1 MNSFSL
7 IQLHKKLVQRDFNN
21 PLRALFFC
29 LLIPFA
35 WLYGAIGWIRAKL
48 YQFQVFNSYRSSLP
62 VLSVGNLAAGGTGKT
77 PTVDWL
83 TKGFQQKGK
92 RVAVLSRG
100 YGGTFGGRAA
110 LVSDGHGL
118 LMTASECGDEPC
130 LIAKQNPGLIVA
142 IARKRVD
149 GLRMIE
155 ELGLIDLVILDDAFQ
170 HLAVKRDVDLV
181 LLDERLP
188 LGNGWPLPAGNLR
201 EFSSALKRAD
211 FFMLTRAQSMRSSG
225 QLFGKPVYTS
235 QHRLSSTAISLQG
248 KVLPLSECMDKKIVA
263 FAGIANPEDF
273 FNFLEESGIP
283 LFARLALS
291 DHVQY
296 DAATI
301 RTLNEVSGD
310 VDLLLTTGKD
320 AVKLRSE
327 LFSIPC
333 YQVPLEM
340 HVSSGESL
348 LDNLQK
354 CLWGEY

>member
-7 IQLHKKLVQRDFNN
+7 IQLHKKLVRRDFNN

-35 WLYGAIGWIRAKL
+35 CLYGAIGWLRAKL
-48 YQFQVFNSYRSSLP
+48 YRCQFFNSYRSSVP
-62 VLSVGNLAAGGTGKT
+62 VISVGNLAAGGTGKT

-83 TKGFQQKGK
+83 VKGFLRKGK

-100 YGGTFGGRAA
+100 YGGAFEGRAA
-110 LVSDGHGL
+110 LVSDGHRL
-118 LMTASECGDEPC
+118 LMEAYECGDEPC
-130 LIAKQNPGLIVA
+130 LIAKQNPGVIVA

-155 ELGLIDLVILDDAFQ
+155 QLGLSDLVILDDAFQ

-181 LLDERLP
+181 LLDDQCP

-201 EFSSALKRAD
+201 EFPSALKRAD
-211 FFMLTRAQSMRSSG
+211 LLMLTRAERMRSSG
-225 QLFGKPVYTS
+225 LSFGKPVYTS
-235 QHRLSSTAISLQG
+235 QHRLSSSAISLQG
-248 KVLPLSECMDKKIVA
+248 DVLPLHECMDKKIVA

-273 FNFLEESGIP
+273 FNFLEENGIR
-283 LFARLALS
+283 LFAKLALS

-296 DAATI
+296 DSATI
-301 RTLNEVSGD
+301 HNLNKVSEGA
-310 VDLLLTTGKD
+310 DLLLTTGKD
-320 AVKLRSE
+320 AVKLTSE

-340 HVSSGESL
+340 RVSSGEYL

-354 CLWGEY
+354 CLWGE